1 MNIEATKLELIEWII
16 NLENEN
22 TLKALK
28 EIKDSKLRAELGK
41 KLEKESKLTSSESRS
56 VLSDFEKLEDEG

>member
-16 NLENEN
+16 NLENED
-22 TLKALK
+22 TLKALI
-28 EIKDSKLRAELGK
+28 EIKDFNLRAYLGK

-56 VLSDFEKLEDEG
+56 VLSNFEKLEDEG

>member
-16 NLENEN
+16 NLENED

-28 EIKDSKLRAELGK
+28 EIKDSDIRAELGK
-41 KLEKESKLTSSESRS
+41 KLEIESKLISAESLKT
-56 VLSDFEKLEDEG
+56 LSDFEKLEDEV